1 MVSDDGI
8 ILALV
13 GMVEVYRELGTNL
26 SRDVAIEVLFATV
39 AQGRVARF
47 ERKAKVLAEMNHPNI
62 AIICG
67 LDITATNVRA
77 TSEEEANE
85 TTTMDNFVA
94 RSGSFDPS

>member
-47 ERKAKVLAEMNHPNI
+47 ERKAKVLDE
-62 AIICG
+62 
-67 LDITATNVRA
+67 
-77 TSEEEANE
+77 
-85 TTTMDNFVA
+85 
-94 RSGSFDPS
+94 PSQHRHHLRLGHHRHQRPCH

>member
-26 SRDVAIEVLFATV
+26 SRDVAIEVLLATL
-39 AQGRVARF
+39 AQDRVARF
-47 ERKAKVLAEMNHPNI
+47 ERKAKVLVAMNRPNI